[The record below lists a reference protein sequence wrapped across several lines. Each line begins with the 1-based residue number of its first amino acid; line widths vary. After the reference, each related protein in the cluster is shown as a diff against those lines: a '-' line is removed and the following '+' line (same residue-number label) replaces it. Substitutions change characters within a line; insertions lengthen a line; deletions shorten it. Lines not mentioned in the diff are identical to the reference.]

1 MSVDYNRLS
10 VIENPY
16 QGRFKR
22 VLCVCSGGV
31 LRSPTTAWILSN
43 DPWNY
48 NTRSAGTEDY
58 ALIAVDEALLL
69 WAEEIVCMEERHA
82 IKVRALIKEYGIHED
97 KSLHVLKIP
106 DNFQYRNA
114 RLIEHITKAY
124 KAIGEKE

>member
-10 VIENPY
+10 VIENTY

-58 ALIAVDEALLL
+58 ALVAVDEALLL
-69 WAEEIVCMEERHA
+69 WAHEVVCMEARHKER
-82 IKVRALIKEYGIHED
+82 IEELLKKYELTRPIY
-97 KSLHVLKIP
+97 VLNIP
-106 DNFQYRNA
+106 DTFAYRDA
-114 RLIEHITKAY
+114 RLIKKIQDSYYEVMTK
-124 KAIGEKE
+124 